1 MNQNRSPAQRAI
13 RRHLLA
19 GVAAVTILAGGG
31 GGLAATTDI
40 SGAVIATGQLV
51 VDSNVKKV
59 QHPTGGGV
67 GELRVRDGDKV
78 KAGEIVV
85 RLDETIT
92 QANLAIVV
100 KSLTELW
107 ARQGRLEAERDG
119 VNTITFG
126 AELIARKA
134 DSEVARVL
142 AGEQALFETR
152 RRAREGQKAQLK
164 ERIGQ
169 LKE

>member
-19 GVAAVTILAGGG
+19 GVAAVTILAGGV
-31 GGLAATTDI
+31 GGLAATTEI
-40 SGAVIATGQLV
+40 SGAVIAAGQLV
-51 VDSNVKKV
+51 VDSSVKKV
-59 QHPTGGGV
+59 QHPTGGVVGALGGAV
-67 GELRVRDGDKV
+67 GELRVRDGDHV
-78 KAGEIVV
+78 KAGDIVV
-85 RLDETIT
+85 RLDETVT

-119 VNTITFG
+119 AKTITFLP
-126 AELIARKA
+126 ELIARKA
-134 DSEVARVL
+134 DREVARVM

-152 RRAREGQKAQLK
+152 RRAREG
-164 ERIGQ
+164 
-169 LKE
+169 